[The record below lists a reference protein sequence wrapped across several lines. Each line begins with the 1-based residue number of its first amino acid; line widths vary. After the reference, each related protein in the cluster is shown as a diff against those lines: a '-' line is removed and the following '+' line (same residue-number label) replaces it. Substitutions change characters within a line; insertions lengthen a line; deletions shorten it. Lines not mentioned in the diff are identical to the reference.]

1 MVEPETQEGGVAALL
16 SRTRTVS
23 LIRVA
28 TLLACALTAWSAVAQ
43 DTRGLYE
50 RKNAFGVF
58 LAYSN
63 DSSHI
68 LLGDAE
74 RRKLLE
80 FGVVYNRRLLAGP
93 RVNWQYSAEV
103 MPVALESDPMT
114 EEVVTQTSPKPAT
127 FTLKNLDPL
136 VQCGEFR
143 EPYQETDP
151 QGTVYSGTDLFFCRG
166 RRWTVGQA
174 MSPVG
179 FQWNFRPQRQLQPY
193 LIGHGG
199 YLYSTKAIP
208 TVYSGAFNFTFDFG
222 FGVEWF
228 QTAARSLRLDWR
240 IHHISNHGTAFEN
253 PGIDNGVLQLTY
265 AFGR

>member
-1 MVEPETQEGGVAALL
+1 MDKQETQEGGLAALL
-16 SRTRTVS
+16 PWTRTVS
-23 LIRVA
+23 LIRLA
-28 TLLACALTAWSAVAQ
+28 TLLVCALAAYAAAAQ
-43 DTRGLYE
+43 DARGLYE
-50 RKNAFGVF
+50 RKNAFGF
-58 LAYSN
+58 FMAYSN
-63 DSSHI
+63 DSSHMV
-68 LLGDAE
+68 LGDAE

-80 FGVVYNRRLLAGP
+80 FGGVYNRRLLAGP

-103 MPVALESDPMT
+103 MPIALESDPMT
-114 EEVVTQTSPKPAT
+114 EEIVEQTSPKKAT

-136 VQCGEFR
+136 VQCGVFR

-151 QGTVYSGTDLFFCRG
+151 AGVVYSGTDLFFCHG
-166 RRWTVGQA
+166 RRWTIGQA

-179 FQWNFRPQRQLQPY
+179 FQWNFRPRRHLQPF

-199 YLYSTKAIP
+199 YLFSTKAIP

-265 AFGR
+265 TFGR